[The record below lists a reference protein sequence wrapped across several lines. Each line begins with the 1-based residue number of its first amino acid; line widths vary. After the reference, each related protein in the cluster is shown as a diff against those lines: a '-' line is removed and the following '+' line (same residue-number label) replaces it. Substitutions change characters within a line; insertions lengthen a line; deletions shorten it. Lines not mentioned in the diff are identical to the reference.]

1 MVCIEG
7 VVVVNQLHVKGY
19 PVLHDQLTKES
30 LEMATL
36 APWRDNLIAPNDL
49 KGF

>member
-7 VVVVNQLHVKGY
+7 VVVVNQLQGY
-19 PVLHDQLTKES
+19 PLLRDQLAKES